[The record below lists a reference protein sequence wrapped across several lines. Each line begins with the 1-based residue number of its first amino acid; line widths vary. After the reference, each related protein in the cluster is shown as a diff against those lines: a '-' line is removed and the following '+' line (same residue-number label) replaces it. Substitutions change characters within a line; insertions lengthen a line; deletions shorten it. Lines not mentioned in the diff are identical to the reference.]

1 MPKKLFK
8 VVWSDWR
15 FYLSIG
21 AKTLLAFLIII
32 AVLAGG
38 FYYYTTVTFS
48 SHVEEEA
55 VTELKSKSQGA
66 WRLFYSRLDQMKYGM
81 LQAASGETNKSA
93 IIRNDEAF
101 LQKTLERYS
110 AVRSYVDYWAVVDK
124 TGRVLAR
131 RSGNSGDA
139 LDMDGVVSKALSTG
153 EPVLST
159 ESVNREFLG
168 RESAELASRV
178 ESKGLMQFA
187 VVPVVHNGEVIGA
200 FVSGMLLNGN
210 SWLAGSVY
218 EYFNAKSAI
227 FMVESAGKAKVVAS
241 TGLPKGIFNPLTMLP
256 KSYTGPL
263 SKGSGYL
270 GTAELDSEKVFLSID
285 PILNLKG
292 EAIGA
297 LAIAEYASVAENHVG
312 EISSKILVVTGV
324 GILFSLLLAALIY
337 KDTSKPV
344 KAIRAAMDETAGGN
358 LEIEVDIRTKDE
370 FESIGRGFNQMVESI
385 RVREARLDRFNRL
398 SEILIQYNDPDVL
411 LERALSKIIELTGSQ
426 LGVIY
431 TFDEASGTLK
441 PAAFSGT
448 GEGEI
453 RKLSRGEGLAGRCIY
468 EQKTMLLQDLANSEM
483 NLDAG
488 LLKVRPAGMVWFPMC
503 YKDKPRGV
511 LLLGSIK
518 PYDHDEISHI
528 EHLVAQLCIALD
540 NALIHKEIEKLSVT
554 DPLTGVFNRRRFV
567 EAVEDEFRSAMR
579 YKYNLG
585 IVMLDVDD
593 FKSINDTYGHHQGDI
608 VLTELSR
615 LIKEKTRTTDVWA
628 RYGGEE
634 FVGLVTHSSAE
645 GMYILAEKLRKS
657 VEEHEFPGLKGM
669 KVTVSVGVGCFPGE
683 GVNDMEDLM
692 KAADDNLYKAKRSG
706 KNKVVIMNMDKLRLV
721 AEGA

>member
-8 VVWSDWR
+8 VVWSDRR

-21 AKTLLAFLIII
+21 AKTLLAFLVII

-38 FYYYTTVTFS
+38 FYYFTTVTFS
-48 SHVEEEA
+48 SHVEEEVVA
-55 VTELKSKSQGA
+55 DLKSKSQGA

-81 LQAASGETNKSA
+81 LQAST
-93 IIRNDEAF
+93 DEASKSSIIKNDRAY
-101 LQKTLERYS
+101 LKKTLERYS
-110 AVRSYVDYWAVVDK
+110 AVRSYVDYWAVVDRA
-124 TGRVLAR
+124 GRVIAR
-131 RSGNSGDA
+131 RNGSSGDA
-139 LDMDGVVSKALSTG
+139 LDINGAVNKALSTR

-187 VVPVVHNGEVIGA
+187 VVPVVHNGEAIGA

-227 FMVESAGKAKVVAS
+227 FMVEPAGKATVISS
-241 TGLPKGIFNPLTMLP
+241 TGLPNGIFNPLTVLP
-256 KSYTGPL
+256 QSYTGPL
-263 SKGSGYL
+263 SNGSGYL
-270 GTAELDSEKVFLSID
+270 GDAELDSEKVFLSID
-285 PILNLKG
+285 PIFNLKG

-297 LAIAEYASVAENHVG
+297 LAVAEYASVAEAHVA
-312 EISSKILVVTGV
+312 EISSKILIVTGV
-324 GILFSLLLAALIY
+324 GIFFSLLLAALIY
-337 KDTSKPV
+337 KDTSRPV
-344 KAIRAAMDETAGGN
+344 KAIRAAMDETAAGN

-385 RVREARLDRFNRL
+385 RVREARLDRFNQL
-398 SEILIQYNDPDVL
+398 SEILIQYNDPDIL

-448 GEGEI
+448 GEGEV
-453 RKLSRGEGLAGRCIY
+453 RKLSKGEGLAGRCIF
-468 EQKTMLLQDLANSEM
+468 EQKTMLLQDLSDSEM
-483 NLDAG
+483 NLEAG

-503 YKDKPRGV
+503 YKNKPRGV

-518 PYDHDEISHI
+518 SYDHDELGHI
-528 EHLVAQLCIALD
+528 EHLVAQLSIALD

-567 EAVEDEFRSAMR
+567 EAAENEFRSAMR
-579 YKYNLG
+579 YTYNLG
-585 IVMLDVDD
+585 IVMIDVDD
-593 FKSINDTYGHHQGDI
+593 FKSINDTYGHQQGDV

-634 FVGLVTHSSAE
+634 FVGLITHSSVE

-657 VEEHEFPGLKGM
+657 VAEHEFPGLKGR
-669 KVTVSVGVGCFPGE
+669 KVTVSVGVGCYPSE
-683 GVNDMEDLM
+683 GTKDIEDLM
-692 KAADDNLYKAKRSG
+692 KVADDNLYKAKRSG
-706 KNKVVIMNMDKLRLV
+706 KNKVVMMNMEKLRLV
-721 AEGA
+721 SEGA